1 MAAGDVVS
9 IACNQVIR
17 SSINDGTCSGGV
29 VITDGA
35 MVFDGVDDYVDSIPS
50 SSMPKDFLT
59 ISLWVKSTKANTQQ
73 YLFSER
79 GNAGNRGVQIRI
91 NDTNL
96 PFFAILNSSNT
107 NRDTTGTTAIGGTN
121 IWFNFIG
128 TYDGDKSRLYINTIL
143 EATSTSLTGPLKTTT
158 LNLDIGADGVGT
170 IPFEGE
176 MNNVLVFNRVL
187 TQSEITQIYEAGKD
201 AYSPVTS
208 GLVAQY
214 SGRDYYGTAGAPTTI
229 LDTASN
235 NNSTAL
241 FVERALKTQR
251 VNANSKY
258 IVEALDGKAI
268 LVNSIEEAA

>member
-17 SSINDGTCSGGV
+17 SSPKDGTCSGGV

-35 MVFDGVDDYVDSIPS
+35 MVSDGTGLITISPPVAKSVSIWISGKQQITNSKAFLGFTQEDFLIYMDTSNRIGTVDS
-50 SSMPKDFLT
+50 
-59 ISLWVKSTKANTQQ
+59 
-73 YLFSER
+73 
-79 GNAGNRGVQIRI
+79 GNRVLETLTLDTWYNVIII
-91 NDTNL
+91 NN
-96 PFFAILNSSNT
+96 
-107 NRDTTGTTAIGGTN
+107 GTN
-121 IWFNFIG
+121 
-128 TYDGDKSRLYINTIL
+128 
-143 EATSTSLTGPLKTTT
+143 
-158 LNLDIGADGVGT
+158 NLFYV
-170 IPFEGE
+170 
-176 MNNVLVFNRVL
+176 NNVLKYTGTSRDMTITKILDRNTGSRVVIGSATNLQIFNRAL
-187 TQSEITQIYEAGKD
+187 TQAEITQIYEAGKD
-201 AYSPVTS
+201 AYSPVTD

-214 SGRDYYGTAGAPTTI
+214 SGRDYYGTAAAPTTI

>member
-17 SSINDGTCSGGV
+17 SSPNDGTCSGGV

-35 MVFDGVDDYVDSIPS
+35 MVFDGVNGYVENSAKIFSDNLTLSAWISPS
-50 SSMPKDFLT
+50 EIKNNQGILS
-59 ISLWVKSTKANTQQ
+59 Q
-73 YLFSER
+73 R
-79 GNAGNRGVQIRI
+79 GNLKGDGFLRFTGTNGKLQFFIRSADGTTFNTFITQADVVSTINQDYHIVVISNLTNASMFVNGVQVALTQATTTASTTSTNLRI
-91 NDTNL
+91 GRDDTNY
-96 PFFAILNSSNT
+96 
-107 NRDTTGTTAIGGTN
+107 
-121 IWFNFIG
+121 FNG
-128 TYDGDKSRLYINTIL
+128 KNYISQI
-143 EATSTSLTGPLKTTT
+143 
-158 LNLDIGADGVGT
+158 
-170 IPFEGE
+170 
-176 MNNVLVFNRVL
+176 FNRQL
-187 TQSEITQIYEAGKD
+187 SSTEITQIYEAGKD

-214 SGRDYYGTAGAPTTI
+214 SGRDYYGTAAAPTTI

>member
-1 MAAGDVVS
+1 MAAGDVTIRNCSS
-9 IACNQVIR
+9 IARTN
-17 SSINDGTCSGGV
+17 INDGTCSGGV
-29 VITDGA
+29 TISSGA

-59 ISLWVKSTKANTQQ
+59 ISFWIKSTKVNTQQ
-73 YLFSER
+73 YIFSER

-91 NDTNL
+91 NDNNL

-107 NRDTTGTTAIGGTN
+107 NRDLTGTTAIGGTN
-121 IWFNFIG
+121 IWFNLIG
-128 TYDGDKSRLYINTIL
+128 TYDSDKARLYVNSVL
-143 EATSTSLTGPLKTTT
+143 ESTSTSLSPPLKTTT

-170 IPFEGE
+170 TPFEGE
-176 MNNVLVFNRVL
+176 MNNVLVFNRAL

-214 SGRDYYGTAGAPTTI
+214 SGRDYYGTAAAPTTI

-235 NNSTAL
+235 NNSTANL
-241 FVERALKTQR
+241 LERALKEVRTG
-251 VNANSKY
+251 ANDIY
-258 IVEALDGKAI
+258 TLEETNNGLI
-268 LVNSIEEAA
+268 LTHIEEA